1 MEGVEMT
8 VSIAAKN
15 FREKV
20 RKSIMPLSVVLLV
33 LSTVITVLLAAI
45 VMMPDLTGNEM
56 KSSSGILKCAALAI
70 FAVFLIVMGFYIYN
84 VVIPMI
90 TIEKKLFAAQ
100 DDGGRE
106 RLRKKNESTF
116 VRKPFFNVYTE
127 LMSLIDDNAT
137 KADREYSLAML
148 KKQAEIKALQNQ
160 INPHFLYNTLDTIK
174 WEARIRQVP
183 RIAVLAENLAAL
195 FGRPVWD
202 VSMYVNVD
210 AAALIGADTL
220 KDGQVVFREGPVC
233 ACARLGGFGVLDEV
247 NMAKNEALAV
257 LHATLDH
264 RRVID
269 VPGYERIQLDDAA
282 RFIGTMNYGYAGTR
296 ELNEALV
303 SRFVV
308 VDMPV
313 ISDENLQKLLRRSF
327 PTLKREWAEQ
337 LTALFRDLRTK
348 CDSSEISTKAL
359 DLRGLLAAL
368 HLIEKGIPSGQA
380 LDLGII
386 NKAFEPFER
395 QLVADAVWARLP
407 RDATRDK
414 LFD

>member
-1 MEGVEMT
+1 MRVLLEGVEMT

-160 INPHFLYNTLDTIK
+160 INPHFLYNTLDC
-174 WEARIRQVP
+174 IRGMAIEQ
-183 RIAVLAENLAAL
+183 
-195 FGRPVWD
+195 
-202 VSMYVNVD
+202 
-210 AAALIGADTL
+210 GADNIEEMTRAL
-220 KDGQVVFREGPVC
+220 SGMFRYS
-233 ACARLGGFGVLDEV
+233 
-247 NMAKNEALAV
+247 
-257 LHATLDH
+257 
-264 RRVID
+264 I
-269 VPGYERIQLDDAA
+269 
-282 RFIGTMNYGYAGTR
+282 
-296 ELNEALV
+296 
-303 SRFVV
+303 SR
-308 VDMPV
+308 
-313 ISDENLQKLLRRSF
+313 KG
-327 PTLKREWAEQ
+327 K
-337 LTALFRDLRTK
+337 
-348 CDSSEISTKAL
+348 TKAL
-359 DLRGLLAAL
+359 MEEELANVNNYLRIQQYRFRNKINITETIDPAAKKCCVPKLLIQPIVENAVFYGLEPKTGERNLNIEAYCTGKK
-368 HLIEKGIPSGQA
+368 LIVKVEDNGVGMSFDKVRTINDAMCSGVSMGDNGRGTQ
-380 LDLGII
+380 LGIV
-386 NKAFEPFER
+386 NVNER
-395 QLVADAVWARLP
+395 LRLLYGEEFGLRIFSCP
-407 RDATRDK
+407 KVGTTIEMV
-414 LFD
+414 LPIIIEEV

>member
-33 LSTVITVLLAAI
+33 LSTVTTVLLAAI

-160 INPHFLYNTLDTIK
+160 INPHFLYNTLDC
-174 WEARIRQVP
+174 IRGMAIEQ
-183 RIAVLAENLAAL
+183 
-195 FGRPVWD
+195 
-202 VSMYVNVD
+202 
-210 AAALIGADTL
+210 GADNIEEMTRAL
-220 KDGQVVFREGPVC
+220 SGMFRYS
-233 ACARLGGFGVLDEV
+233 
-247 NMAKNEALAV
+247 
-257 LHATLDH
+257 
-264 RRVID
+264 I
-269 VPGYERIQLDDAA
+269 
-282 RFIGTMNYGYAGTR
+282 
-296 ELNEALV
+296 
-303 SRFVV
+303 SR
-308 VDMPV
+308 
-313 ISDENLQKLLRRSF
+313 KG
-327 PTLKREWAEQ
+327 K
-337 LTALFRDLRTK
+337 
-348 CDSSEISTKAL
+348 TKAL
-359 DLRGLLAAL
+359 MEEELANVNNYLRIQQYRFRNKINITETIDPAAKKCCVPKLLIQPIVENAVFYGLEPKTGERNLNIEAYCTGKK
-368 HLIEKGIPSGQA
+368 LIVKVEDNGVGMSFDKLRTINDAMCSGVSMGDNGRGTQ
-380 LDLGII
+380 LGIV
-386 NKAFEPFER
+386 NVNER
-395 QLVADAVWARLP
+395 LRLLYGEEFGLRIFSCP
-407 RDATRDK
+407 KVGTTIEMV
-414 LFD
+414 LPIIIEEV

>member
-1 MEGVEMT
+1 MRVLLEGVEMT

-33 LSTVITVLLAAI
+33 LSTVISVLLAAI

-137 KADREYSLAML
+137 KADREYLLAML

-160 INPHFLYNTLDTIK
+160 INPHFLYNTLDC
-174 WEARIRQVP
+174 IRGMAIEQ
-183 RIAVLAENLAAL
+183 
-195 FGRPVWD
+195 
-202 VSMYVNVD
+202 
-210 AAALIGADTL
+210 GADNIEEMTRAL
-220 KDGQVVFREGPVC
+220 SGMFRYS
-233 ACARLGGFGVLDEV
+233 
-247 NMAKNEALAV
+247 
-257 LHATLDH
+257 
-264 RRVID
+264 I
-269 VPGYERIQLDDAA
+269 
-282 RFIGTMNYGYAGTR
+282 
-296 ELNEALV
+296 
-303 SRFVV
+303 SR
-308 VDMPV
+308 
-313 ISDENLQKLLRRSF
+313 KG
-327 PTLKREWAEQ
+327 K
-337 LTALFRDLRTK
+337 
-348 CDSSEISTKAL
+348 TKAL
-359 DLRGLLAAL
+359 MEEELANVNNYLRIQQYRFRNKINITETIDPAAKKCCVPKLLIQPIVENAVFYGLEPKTGERNLNIEAYCTGKK
-368 HLIEKGIPSGQA
+368 LIVKVEDNGVGMSFDKLRTINDAMCSGVSMGDNGRGTQ
-380 LDLGII
+380 LGIV
-386 NKAFEPFER
+386 NVNER
-395 QLVADAVWARLP
+395 LRLLYGEEFGLRIFSCP
-407 RDATRDK
+407 KVGTTIEMV
-414 LFD
+414 LPIIIEEV

>member
-160 INPHFLYNTLDTIK
+160 ITPHFLYNTLDC
-174 WEARIRQVP
+174 IRGMAIEQ
-183 RIAVLAENLAAL
+183 
-195 FGRPVWD
+195 
-202 VSMYVNVD
+202 
-210 AAALIGADTL
+210 GADNIEEMTRAL
-220 KDGQVVFREGPVC
+220 SGMFRYS
-233 ACARLGGFGVLDEV
+233 
-247 NMAKNEALAV
+247 
-257 LHATLDH
+257 
-264 RRVID
+264 I
-269 VPGYERIQLDDAA
+269 
-282 RFIGTMNYGYAGTR
+282 
-296 ELNEALV
+296 
-303 SRFVV
+303 SR
-308 VDMPV
+308 
-313 ISDENLQKLLRRSF
+313 KG
-327 PTLKREWAEQ
+327 K
-337 LTALFRDLRTK
+337 
-348 CDSSEISTKAL
+348 TKAL
-359 DLRGLLAAL
+359 MEEELANVNNYLRIQQYRFRNKINITETIDPAAKKCRVPKLLIQPIVENAVFYGLEPKTGERNLNIEAYCTGKK
-368 HLIEKGIPSGQA
+368 LIVKVEDNGVGMSFDKLRTINDAMCSGVSMGDNGRGTQ
-380 LDLGII
+380 LGIV
-386 NKAFEPFER
+386 NVNER
-395 QLVADAVWARLP
+395 LRLLYGEEFGLRIFSCP
-407 RDATRDK
+407 KVGTTIEMV
-414 LFD
+414 LPIIIEEV

>member
-1 MEGVEMT
+1 MT

-20 RKSIMPLSVVLLV
+20 RKSIIPLSVVLLV

-116 VRKPFFNVYTE
+116 MRKPFFNVYTE

-160 INPHFLYNTLDTIK
+160 INPHFLYNTLDC
-174 WEARIRQVP
+174 IRGMAIEQ
-183 RIAVLAENLAAL
+183 
-195 FGRPVWD
+195 
-202 VSMYVNVD
+202 
-210 AAALIGADTL
+210 GADNIEEMTRAL
-220 KDGQVVFREGPVC
+220 SGMFRYS
-233 ACARLGGFGVLDEV
+233 
-247 NMAKNEALAV
+247 
-257 LHATLDH
+257 
-264 RRVID
+264 I
-269 VPGYERIQLDDAA
+269 
-282 RFIGTMNYGYAGTR
+282 
-296 ELNEALV
+296 
-303 SRFVV
+303 SR
-308 VDMPV
+308 
-313 ISDENLQKLLRRSF
+313 KG
-327 PTLKREWAEQ
+327 K
-337 LTALFRDLRTK
+337 
-348 CDSSEISTKAL
+348 TKAL
-359 DLRGLLAAL
+359 MEEELANVNNYLRIQQYRFRNKINITETIDPAAKKCCVPKLLIQPIVENAVFYGLEPKTGERNLNIEAYCTGKK
-368 HLIEKGIPSGQA
+368 LIVKVEDNGVGMSFDKLRTINDAMCSGVSMGDNGRGTQ
-380 LDLGII
+380 LGIV
-386 NKAFEPFER
+386 NVNER
-395 QLVADAVWARLP
+395 LRLLYGEEFGLRIFSCP
-407 RDATRDK
+407 KVGTTIEMV
-414 LFD
+414 LPIIIEEV

>member
-1 MEGVEMT
+1 MRVLLEGVEMT

-160 INPHFLYNTLDTIK
+160 INPHFLYNTLDC
-174 WEARIRQVP
+174 IRGMAIEQ
-183 RIAVLAENLAAL
+183 
-195 FGRPVWD
+195 
-202 VSMYVNVD
+202 
-210 AAALIGADTL
+210 GADNIEEMTRAL
-220 KDGQVVFREGPVC
+220 SGMFRYS
-233 ACARLGGFGVLDEV
+233 
-247 NMAKNEALAV
+247 
-257 LHATLDH
+257 
-264 RRVID
+264 I
-269 VPGYERIQLDDAA
+269 
-282 RFIGTMNYGYAGTR
+282 
-296 ELNEALV
+296 
-303 SRFVV
+303 SR
-308 VDMPV
+308 
-313 ISDENLQKLLRRSF
+313 KG
-327 PTLKREWAEQ
+327 K
-337 LTALFRDLRTK
+337 
-348 CDSSEISTKAL
+348 TKAL
-359 DLRGLLAAL
+359 MEEELANVNNYLRIQQYRFRNKINITETIDPAAKKCCVPKLLIQPIVENAVFYGLEPKTGDRNLNIEAYCTGKK
-368 HLIEKGIPSGQA
+368 LIVKVEDNGVGMSFDKLRTINDAMCSGVSMGDNGRGTQ
-380 LDLGII
+380 LGIV
-386 NKAFEPFER
+386 NVNER
-395 QLVADAVWARLP
+395 LRLLYGEEFGLRIFSCP
-407 RDATRDK
+407 KVGTTIEMV
-414 LFD
+414 LPIIIEEV

>member
-1 MEGVEMT
+1 MRVLLEGVEMT

-20 RKSIMPLSVVLLV
+20 GKSIMPLSVVLLV

-160 INPHFLYNTLDTIK
+160 INPHFLYNTLDC
-174 WEARIRQVP
+174 IRGMAIEQ
-183 RIAVLAENLAAL
+183 
-195 FGRPVWD
+195 
-202 VSMYVNVD
+202 
-210 AAALIGADTL
+210 GADNIEEMTRAL
-220 KDGQVVFREGPVC
+220 SGMFRYS
-233 ACARLGGFGVLDEV
+233 
-247 NMAKNEALAV
+247 
-257 LHATLDH
+257 
-264 RRVID
+264 I
-269 VPGYERIQLDDAA
+269 
-282 RFIGTMNYGYAGTR
+282 
-296 ELNEALV
+296 
-303 SRFVV
+303 SR
-308 VDMPV
+308 
-313 ISDENLQKLLRRSF
+313 KG
-327 PTLKREWAEQ
+327 K
-337 LTALFRDLRTK
+337 
-348 CDSSEISTKAL
+348 TKAL
-359 DLRGLLAAL
+359 MEEELANVNNYLRIQQYRFRNKINITETIDPAAKKCCVPKLLIQPIVENAVFYGLEPKTGERNLNIEAYCTGKK
-368 HLIEKGIPSGQA
+368 LIVKVEDNGVGMSFDKLRTINDAMCSGVSMGDNGRGTQ
-380 LDLGII
+380 LGIV
-386 NKAFEPFER
+386 NVNER
-395 QLVADAVWARLP
+395 LRLLYGEEFGLRIFSCP
-407 RDATRDK
+407 KVGTTIEMV
-414 LFD
+414 LPIIIEEV

>member
-1 MEGVEMT
+1 MRVLLEGVEMT

-33 LSTVITVLLAAI
+33 LSTVITILLAAI

-160 INPHFLYNTLDTIK
+160 INPHFLYNTLDC
-174 WEARIRQVP
+174 IRGMAIEQ
-183 RIAVLAENLAAL
+183 
-195 FGRPVWD
+195 
-202 VSMYVNVD
+202 
-210 AAALIGADTL
+210 GADNIEEMTRAL
-220 KDGQVVFREGPVC
+220 SGMFRYS
-233 ACARLGGFGVLDEV
+233 
-247 NMAKNEALAV
+247 
-257 LHATLDH
+257 
-264 RRVID
+264 I
-269 VPGYERIQLDDAA
+269 
-282 RFIGTMNYGYAGTR
+282 
-296 ELNEALV
+296 
-303 SRFVV
+303 SR
-308 VDMPV
+308 
-313 ISDENLQKLLRRSF
+313 KG
-327 PTLKREWAEQ
+327 K
-337 LTALFRDLRTK
+337 
-348 CDSSEISTKAL
+348 TKAL
-359 DLRGLLAAL
+359 MEEELANVNNYLRIQQYRFRNKINITETIDPAAKKCCVPKLLIQPIVENAVFYGLEPKTGERNLNIEAYCTGKK
-368 HLIEKGIPSGQA
+368 LIVKVEDNGVGMSFDKLRTINDAMCSGVSMGDNGRGTQ
-380 LDLGII
+380 LGIV
-386 NKAFEPFER
+386 NVNER
-395 QLVADAVWARLP
+395 LRLLYGEEFGLRIFSCP
-407 RDATRDK
+407 KVGTTIEMV
-414 LFD
+414 LPIIIEEV

>member
-160 INPHFLYNTLDTIK
+160 INPHFLYNTLDC
-174 WEARIRQVP
+174 IRGMAIEQ
-183 RIAVLAENLAAL
+183 
-195 FGRPVWD
+195 
-202 VSMYVNVD
+202 
-210 AAALIGADTL
+210 GADNIEEMTRAL
-220 KDGQVVFREGPVC
+220 SGMFRYS
-233 ACARLGGFGVLDEV
+233 
-247 NMAKNEALAV
+247 
-257 LHATLDH
+257 
-264 RRVID
+264 I
-269 VPGYERIQLDDAA
+269 
-282 RFIGTMNYGYAGTR
+282 
-296 ELNEALV
+296 
-303 SRFVV
+303 SR
-308 VDMPV
+308 
-313 ISDENLQKLLRRSF
+313 KG
-327 PTLKREWAEQ
+327 K
-337 LTALFRDLRTK
+337 
-348 CDSSEISTKAL
+348 TKAL
-359 DLRGLLAAL
+359 MEEELANVNNYLRIQQYRFRNKINITETIDPAAKKCCVPKLLIQPIVENAVFYGLEPKTGERNLNIEAYCTGQK
-368 HLIEKGIPSGQA
+368 LIVKVEDNGVGMSFDKLRTINDAMCSGVSMGDNGRGTQ
-380 LDLGII
+380 LGIV
-386 NKAFEPFER
+386 NVNER
-395 QLVADAVWARLP
+395 LRLLYGEEFGLRIFSCP
-407 RDATRDK
+407 KVGTTIEMV
-414 LFD
+414 LPIIIEEV

>member
-100 DDGGRE
+100 NDGGRE

-160 INPHFLYNTLDTIK
+160 INPPFLYNTLDC
-174 WEARIRQVP
+174 IRGMAIEQ
-183 RIAVLAENLAAL
+183 
-195 FGRPVWD
+195 
-202 VSMYVNVD
+202 
-210 AAALIGADTL
+210 GADNIEEMTRAL
-220 KDGQVVFREGPVC
+220 SGMFRYS
-233 ACARLGGFGVLDEV
+233 
-247 NMAKNEALAV
+247 
-257 LHATLDH
+257 
-264 RRVID
+264 I
-269 VPGYERIQLDDAA
+269 
-282 RFIGTMNYGYAGTR
+282 
-296 ELNEALV
+296 
-303 SRFVV
+303 SR
-308 VDMPV
+308 
-313 ISDENLQKLLRRSF
+313 KG
-327 PTLKREWAEQ
+327 K
-337 LTALFRDLRTK
+337 
-348 CDSSEISTKAL
+348 TKAL
-359 DLRGLLAAL
+359 MEEELANVNNYLRIQQYRFRNKINITETIDPAAKKCCVPKLLIQPIVENAVFYGLEPKTGERNLNIEAYCTGKK
-368 HLIEKGIPSGQA
+368 LIVKVEDNGVGMSFDKLRTINDAMCSGVSIGDNGRGTQ
-380 LDLGII
+380 LGIVNV
-386 NKAFEPFER
+386 NK
-395 QLVADAVWARLP
+395 RLRLLYGEEFGLRIFSCP
-407 RDATRDK
+407 KVGTTIEMV
-414 LFD
+414 LPIIIEEV

>member
-116 VRKPFFNVYTE
+116 VRNPFFNVYTE

-160 INPHFLYNTLDTIK
+160 INPHFLYNTLDC
-174 WEARIRQVP
+174 IRGMAIEQ
-183 RIAVLAENLAAL
+183 
-195 FGRPVWD
+195 
-202 VSMYVNVD
+202 
-210 AAALIGADTL
+210 GADNIEEMTRAL
-220 KDGQVVFREGPVC
+220 SGMFRYS
-233 ACARLGGFGVLDEV
+233 
-247 NMAKNEALAV
+247 
-257 LHATLDH
+257 
-264 RRVID
+264 I
-269 VPGYERIQLDDAA
+269 
-282 RFIGTMNYGYAGTR
+282 
-296 ELNEALV
+296 
-303 SRFVV
+303 SR
-308 VDMPV
+308 
-313 ISDENLQKLLRRSF
+313 KG
-327 PTLKREWAEQ
+327 K
-337 LTALFRDLRTK
+337 
-348 CDSSEISTKAL
+348 TKAL
-359 DLRGLLAAL
+359 MEEELANVNNYLRIQQYRFRNKINITETIDPAAKKCCVPKLLIQPIVENAVFYGLEPKTGERNLNIEAYCTGKK
-368 HLIEKGIPSGQA
+368 LIVKVEDNGVGMS
-380 LDLGII
+380 
-386 NKAFEPFER
+386 F
-395 QLVADAVWARLP
+395 
-407 RDATRDK
+407 DK
-414 LFD
+414 LRTINDAMCRQRSFEGG

>member
-1 MEGVEMT
+1 MRVLLEGVEMT
-8 VSIAAKN
+8 ASIAAKN

-160 INPHFLYNTLDTIK
+160 INPHFLYNTLDC
-174 WEARIRQVP
+174 IRGMAIEQ
-183 RIAVLAENLAAL
+183 
-195 FGRPVWD
+195 
-202 VSMYVNVD
+202 
-210 AAALIGADTL
+210 GADNIEEMTRAL
-220 KDGQVVFREGPVC
+220 SGMFRYS
-233 ACARLGGFGVLDEV
+233 
-247 NMAKNEALAV
+247 
-257 LHATLDH
+257 
-264 RRVID
+264 I
-269 VPGYERIQLDDAA
+269 
-282 RFIGTMNYGYAGTR
+282 
-296 ELNEALV
+296 
-303 SRFVV
+303 SR
-308 VDMPV
+308 
-313 ISDENLQKLLRRSF
+313 KG
-327 PTLKREWAEQ
+327 K
-337 LTALFRDLRTK
+337 
-348 CDSSEISTKAL
+348 TKAL
-359 DLRGLLAAL
+359 MEEELANVNNYLRIQQYRFRNKINITETIDPAAKKCCVPKLLIQPIVENAVFYGLEPKTGERNLNIEAYCTGKK
-368 HLIEKGIPSGQA
+368 LIVKVEDNGVGMSFDKLRTINDAMCSGVSMGDNGRGTQ
-380 LDLGII
+380 LGIV
-386 NKAFEPFER
+386 NVNER
-395 QLVADAVWARLP
+395 LRLLYGEEFGLRIFSCP
-407 RDATRDK
+407 KVGTTIEMV
-414 LFD
+414 LPIIIEEV

>member
-20 RKSIMPLSVVLLV
+20 RKSIMPQSVVLLV

-160 INPHFLYNTLDTIK
+160 INPHFLYNTLDC
-174 WEARIRQVP
+174 IRGMAIEQ
-183 RIAVLAENLAAL
+183 
-195 FGRPVWD
+195 
-202 VSMYVNVD
+202 
-210 AAALIGADTL
+210 GADNIEEMTRAL
-220 KDGQVVFREGPVC
+220 SGMFRYS
-233 ACARLGGFGVLDEV
+233 
-247 NMAKNEALAV
+247 
-257 LHATLDH
+257 
-264 RRVID
+264 I
-269 VPGYERIQLDDAA
+269 
-282 RFIGTMNYGYAGTR
+282 
-296 ELNEALV
+296 
-303 SRFVV
+303 SR
-308 VDMPV
+308 
-313 ISDENLQKLLRRSF
+313 KG
-327 PTLKREWAEQ
+327 K
-337 LTALFRDLRTK
+337 
-348 CDSSEISTKAL
+348 TKAL
-359 DLRGLLAAL
+359 MEEELANVNNYLRIQQYRFRNKINITETIDPAAKKCCVPKLLIQPIVENAVFYGLEPKTGERNLNIEAYCTGKK
-368 HLIEKGIPSGQA
+368 LIVKVEDNGVGMSFDKLRTINDAMCSGVSMGDNGRGTQ
-380 LDLGII
+380 LGIV
-386 NKAFEPFER
+386 NVNER
-395 QLVADAVWARLP
+395 LRLLYGEEFGLRIFSCP
-407 RDATRDK
+407 KVGTTIEMV
-414 LFD
+414 LPIIIEEV

>member
-1 MEGVEMT
+1 MRVLLEGVEMT

-160 INPHFLYNTLDTIK
+160 INPHFLYNTLDC
-174 WEARIRQVP
+174 IRGMAIEQ
-183 RIAVLAENLAAL
+183 
-195 FGRPVWD
+195 
-202 VSMYVNVD
+202 
-210 AAALIGADTL
+210 GADNIEEMTRAL
-220 KDGQVVFREGPVC
+220 SGMFRYS
-233 ACARLGGFGVLDEV
+233 
-247 NMAKNEALAV
+247 
-257 LHATLDH
+257 
-264 RRVID
+264 I
-269 VPGYERIQLDDAA
+269 
-282 RFIGTMNYGYAGTR
+282 
-296 ELNEALV
+296 
-303 SRFVV
+303 SR
-308 VDMPV
+308 
-313 ISDENLQKLLRRSF
+313 KG
-327 PTLKREWAEQ
+327 K
-337 LTALFRDLRTK
+337 
-348 CDSSEISTKAL
+348 TKAL
-359 DLRGLLAAL
+359 MEEELANVNNYLRIQQYRFRNKINITETIDPAAKKCCVPKLLIQPIVENAVFYGLEPKTGERNLNIEAYCTGKK
-368 HLIEKGIPSGQA
+368 LIVKVEDNGVGMSFDKLRTINDAMCSGVSMGDNGRGTQ
-380 LDLGII
+380 LGIV
-386 NKAFEPFER
+386 NVNER
-395 QLVADAVWARLP
+395 LRLLYGEECGLRIFSCP
-407 RDATRDK
+407 KVGTTIEMV
-414 LFD
+414 LPIIIEEV

>member
-1 MEGVEMT
+1 MT

-33 LSTVITVLLAAI
+33 LSTVITVLLVAI

-100 DDGGRE
+100 NDGGRE

-160 INPHFLYNTLDTIK
+160 INPHFLYNTLDC
-174 WEARIRQVP
+174 IRGMAIEQ
-183 RIAVLAENLAAL
+183 
-195 FGRPVWD
+195 
-202 VSMYVNVD
+202 
-210 AAALIGADTL
+210 GADNIEEMTRAL
-220 KDGQVVFREGPVC
+220 SGMFRYS
-233 ACARLGGFGVLDEV
+233 
-247 NMAKNEALAV
+247 
-257 LHATLDH
+257 
-264 RRVID
+264 I
-269 VPGYERIQLDDAA
+269 
-282 RFIGTMNYGYAGTR
+282 
-296 ELNEALV
+296 
-303 SRFVV
+303 SR
-308 VDMPV
+308 
-313 ISDENLQKLLRRSF
+313 KG
-327 PTLKREWAEQ
+327 K
-337 LTALFRDLRTK
+337 
-348 CDSSEISTKAL
+348 TKAL
-359 DLRGLLAAL
+359 MEEELANVNNYLRIQQYRFRNKINITETIDPAAKKCCVPKLLIQPIVENAVFYGLEPKTGERNLNIEAYCTGKK
-368 HLIEKGIPSGQA
+368 LIVKVEDNGVGMS
-380 LDLGII
+380 
-386 NKAFEPFER
+386 F
-395 QLVADAVWARLP
+395 
-407 RDATRDK
+407 DK
-414 LFD
+414 LRTINDAMCSGVSIGDNGRGTQLGVVNVNERLRLLYGEEFGLRIFSCPKVGTTIEMVLPIIIEEV

>member
-160 INPHFLYNTLDTIK
+160 ITPHFLYNTLDC
-174 WEARIRQVP
+174 IRGMAIEQ
-183 RIAVLAENLAAL
+183 
-195 FGRPVWD
+195 
-202 VSMYVNVD
+202 
-210 AAALIGADTL
+210 GADNIEEMTRAL
-220 KDGQVVFREGPVC
+220 SGMFRYS
-233 ACARLGGFGVLDEV
+233 
-247 NMAKNEALAV
+247 
-257 LHATLDH
+257 
-264 RRVID
+264 I
-269 VPGYERIQLDDAA
+269 
-282 RFIGTMNYGYAGTR
+282 
-296 ELNEALV
+296 
-303 SRFVV
+303 SR
-308 VDMPV
+308 
-313 ISDENLQKLLRRSF
+313 KG
-327 PTLKREWAEQ
+327 K
-337 LTALFRDLRTK
+337 
-348 CDSSEISTKAL
+348 TKAL
-359 DLRGLLAAL
+359 MEEELANVNNYLRIQQYRFRNKINITETIDPAAKKCCVPKLLIQPIVENAVFYGLEPKTGERNLNIEAYCTGKK
-368 HLIEKGIPSGQA
+368 LIVKVEDNGVGMSFDKLRTINDAMCSGVSMGDNGRGTQ
-380 LDLGII
+380 LGIV
-386 NKAFEPFER
+386 NVNER
-395 QLVADAVWARLP
+395 LRLLYGEEFGLRIFSCP
-407 RDATRDK
+407 KVGTTIEMV
-414 LFD
+414 LPIIIEEV

>member
-1 MEGVEMT
+1 MRVLLEGVEMT

-160 INPHFLYNTLDTIK
+160 INPHFLYNTLDC
-174 WEARIRQVP
+174 IRGMAIEQ
-183 RIAVLAENLAAL
+183 
-195 FGRPVWD
+195 
-202 VSMYVNVD
+202 
-210 AAALIGADTL
+210 GADNIEEMTRAL
-220 KDGQVVFREGPVC
+220 SGMFRYS
-233 ACARLGGFGVLDEV
+233 
-247 NMAKNEALAV
+247 
-257 LHATLDH
+257 
-264 RRVID
+264 I
-269 VPGYERIQLDDAA
+269 
-282 RFIGTMNYGYAGTR
+282 
-296 ELNEALV
+296 
-303 SRFVV
+303 SR
-308 VDMPV
+308 
-313 ISDENLQKLLRRSF
+313 KG
-327 PTLKREWAEQ
+327 K
-337 LTALFRDLRTK
+337 
-348 CDSSEISTKAL
+348 TKAL
-359 DLRGLLAAL
+359 MEEELANVNNYLRIQQYRFRNKINITETIDPAAKKCCVPKLLIQPIVENAVFYGLEPKTGERNLNIEAYCTGKK
-368 HLIEKGIPSGQA
+368 LIVKVEDNGVGMSFDKLRTINDAICSGVSMGDNGRGTQ
-380 LDLGII
+380 LGIV
-386 NKAFEPFER
+386 NVNER
-395 QLVADAVWARLP
+395 LRLLYGEEFGLRIFSCP
-407 RDATRDK
+407 KVGTTIEMV
-414 LFD
+414 LPIIIEEV

>member
-1 MEGVEMT
+1 MRVLLEGVEMT

-160 INPHFLYNTLDTIK
+160 INPHFLYNTLDC
-174 WEARIRQVP
+174 IRGMAIEQ
-183 RIAVLAENLAAL
+183 
-195 FGRPVWD
+195 
-202 VSMYVNVD
+202 
-210 AAALIGADTL
+210 GADNIEEMTRAL
-220 KDGQVVFREGPVC
+220 SGMFRYS
-233 ACARLGGFGVLDEV
+233 
-247 NMAKNEALAV
+247 
-257 LHATLDH
+257 
-264 RRVID
+264 I
-269 VPGYERIQLDDAA
+269 
-282 RFIGTMNYGYAGTR
+282 
-296 ELNEALV
+296 
-303 SRFVV
+303 SR
-308 VDMPV
+308 
-313 ISDENLQKLLRRSF
+313 KG
-327 PTLKREWAEQ
+327 K
-337 LTALFRDLRTK
+337 
-348 CDSSEISTKAL
+348 TKAL
-359 DLRGLLAAL
+359 MEEELANVNNYLRVQQYRFRNKINITETIDPAAKKCCVPKLLIQPIVENAVFYGLEPKTGERNLNIEAYCTGKK
-368 HLIEKGIPSGQA
+368 LIVKVEDNGVGMSFDKLRTINDAMCSGVSMGDNGRGTQ
-380 LDLGII
+380 LGIV
-386 NKAFEPFER
+386 NVNER
-395 QLVADAVWARLP
+395 LRLLYGEEFGLRIFSCP
-407 RDATRDK
+407 KVGTTIEMV
-414 LFD
+414 LPIIIEEV

>member
-1 MEGVEMT
+1 MRVLLEGVEMT

-160 INPHFLYNTLDTIK
+160 ITPHFLYNTLDC
-174 WEARIRQVP
+174 IRGMAIEQ
-183 RIAVLAENLAAL
+183 
-195 FGRPVWD
+195 
-202 VSMYVNVD
+202 
-210 AAALIGADTL
+210 GADNIEEMTRAL
-220 KDGQVVFREGPVC
+220 SGMFRYS
-233 ACARLGGFGVLDEV
+233 
-247 NMAKNEALAV
+247 
-257 LHATLDH
+257 
-264 RRVID
+264 I
-269 VPGYERIQLDDAA
+269 
-282 RFIGTMNYGYAGTR
+282 
-296 ELNEALV
+296 
-303 SRFVV
+303 SR
-308 VDMPV
+308 
-313 ISDENLQKLLRRSF
+313 KG
-327 PTLKREWAEQ
+327 K
-337 LTALFRDLRTK
+337 
-348 CDSSEISTKAL
+348 TKAL
-359 DLRGLLAAL
+359 MEEELANVNNYLRIQQYRFRNKINITETIDPAAKKCCVPKLLIQPIVENAVFYGLEPKTGERNLNIEAYCTGKK
-368 HLIEKGIPSGQA
+368 LIVKVEDNGVGMSFDKLRTINDAMCSGVSMGDNGRGPQ
-380 LDLGII
+380 LGIV
-386 NKAFEPFER
+386 NVNER
-395 QLVADAVWARLP
+395 LRLLYGEEFGLRIFSCP
-407 RDATRDK
+407 KVGTTIEMV
-414 LFD
+414 LPIIIEEV

>member
-1 MEGVEMT
+1 MRVLLEGVEMT

-160 INPHFLYNTLDTIK
+160 INPHFLYNTLDCIRGMAIEQGADNIEEMTRALSGMFRYSISRKGKIKALMEEELANVNNYLRIQQYRFRNKKNITETIDPAAK
-174 WEARIRQVP
+174 KCCVPKLLIQPIVENAVFYGLEPKTGERNLNIEAYCTGKKLIVKVEDNGVGMSFDKLRTIND
-183 RIAVLAENLAAL
+183 AMCS
-195 FGRPVWD
+195 G
-202 VSMYVNVD
+202 VSMGDNGRGTQLGIVNVN
-210 AAALIGADTL
+210 
-220 KDGQVVFREGPVC
+220 E
-233 ACARLGGFGVLDEV
+233 RLRLLYGEEFGLRIFSCPKVGTTIEMVLPIIIEEV
-247 NMAKNEALAV
+247 
-257 LHATLDH
+257 
-264 RRVID
+264 
-269 VPGYERIQLDDAA
+269 
-282 RFIGTMNYGYAGTR
+282 
-296 ELNEALV
+296 
-303 SRFVV
+303 
-308 VDMPV
+308 
-313 ISDENLQKLLRRSF
+313 
-327 PTLKREWAEQ
+327 
-337 LTALFRDLRTK
+337 
-348 CDSSEISTKAL
+348 
-359 DLRGLLAAL
+359 
-368 HLIEKGIPSGQA
+368 
-380 LDLGII
+380 
-386 NKAFEPFER
+386 
-395 QLVADAVWARLP
+395 
-407 RDATRDK
+407 
-414 LFD
+414 

>member
-1 MEGVEMT
+1 MRVLLEGVEMT
-8 VSIAAKN
+8 VSIAAKK

-160 INPHFLYNTLDTIK
+160 INPHFLYNTLDC
-174 WEARIRQVP
+174 IRGMAIEQ
-183 RIAVLAENLAAL
+183 
-195 FGRPVWD
+195 
-202 VSMYVNVD
+202 
-210 AAALIGADTL
+210 GADNIEEMTRAL
-220 KDGQVVFREGPVC
+220 SGMFRYS
-233 ACARLGGFGVLDEV
+233 
-247 NMAKNEALAV
+247 
-257 LHATLDH
+257 
-264 RRVID
+264 I
-269 VPGYERIQLDDAA
+269 
-282 RFIGTMNYGYAGTR
+282 
-296 ELNEALV
+296 
-303 SRFVV
+303 SR
-308 VDMPV
+308 
-313 ISDENLQKLLRRSF
+313 KG
-327 PTLKREWAEQ
+327 K
-337 LTALFRDLRTK
+337 
-348 CDSSEISTKAL
+348 TKAL
-359 DLRGLLAAL
+359 MEEELANVNNYLRIQQYRFRNKINITETIDPAAKKCCVPKLLIQPIVENAVFYGLEPKTGERNLNIEAYCTGKK
-368 HLIEKGIPSGQA
+368 LIVKVEDNGVGMSFDKLRTINDAMCSGVSMGDNGRGTQ
-380 LDLGII
+380 LGIV
-386 NKAFEPFER
+386 NVNER
-395 QLVADAVWARLP
+395 LRLLYGEEFGLRIFSCP
-407 RDATRDK
+407 KVGTTIEMV
-414 LFD
+414 LPIIIEEV

>member
-1 MEGVEMT
+1 MRVLLEGVEMT

-160 INPHFLYNTLDTIK
+160 INPHFLYNTLDC
-174 WEARIRQVP
+174 IRGMAIEQ
-183 RIAVLAENLAAL
+183 
-195 FGRPVWD
+195 
-202 VSMYVNVD
+202 
-210 AAALIGADTL
+210 GADNIEEMTRAL
-220 KDGQVVFREGPVC
+220 SGMFRYS
-233 ACARLGGFGVLDEV
+233 
-247 NMAKNEALAV
+247 
-257 LHATLDH
+257 
-264 RRVID
+264 I
-269 VPGYERIQLDDAA
+269 
-282 RFIGTMNYGYAGTR
+282 
-296 ELNEALV
+296 
-303 SRFVV
+303 SR
-308 VDMPV
+308 
-313 ISDENLQKLLRRSF
+313 KG
-327 PTLKREWAEQ
+327 K
-337 LTALFRDLRTK
+337 
-348 CDSSEISTKAL
+348 TKAL
-359 DLRGLLAAL
+359 MEEELANVNNYLRIQQYRFRNKINITETIDPAAKKCCVPKLLIQPIVENAVFYGLEPKTGERNLNIEAYCTGKK
-368 HLIEKGIPSGQA
+368 LIVKVEDNGVGMSLDKLRTINDAMCSGVSMGDNGRGTQ
-380 LDLGII
+380 LGIV
-386 NKAFEPFER
+386 NVNER
-395 QLVADAVWARLP
+395 LRLLYGEEFGLRIFSCP
-407 RDATRDK
+407 KVGTTIEMV
-414 LFD
+414 LPIIIEEV

>member
-1 MEGVEMT
+1 MRVLLEGVEMT

-160 INPHFLYNTLDTIK
+160 INPHFLYNTLDC
-174 WEARIRQVP
+174 IRGMAIEQ
-183 RIAVLAENLAAL
+183 
-195 FGRPVWD
+195 
-202 VSMYVNVD
+202 
-210 AAALIGADTL
+210 GADNIEEMTRAL
-220 KDGQVVFREGPVC
+220 SGMFRYS
-233 ACARLGGFGVLDEV
+233 
-247 NMAKNEALAV
+247 
-257 LHATLDH
+257 
-264 RRVID
+264 I
-269 VPGYERIQLDDAA
+269 
-282 RFIGTMNYGYAGTR
+282 
-296 ELNEALV
+296 
-303 SRFVV
+303 SR
-308 VDMPV
+308 
-313 ISDENLQKLLRRSF
+313 KG
-327 PTLKREWAEQ
+327 K
-337 LTALFRDLRTK
+337 
-348 CDSSEISTKAL
+348 TKAL
-359 DLRGLLAAL
+359 MEEELANVNNYLRIQQYRFRNKINITETIDPAAKKCCVPKLLIQPIVENAVFYGLEPKTGERNLNIEAYCTGKK
-368 HLIEKGIPSGQA
+368 LIVKVEDNGVGMSFDKLRTINDAMCSGVSMGDNGRRTQ
-380 LDLGII
+380 LGIV
-386 NKAFEPFER
+386 NVNER
-395 QLVADAVWARLP
+395 LRLLYGEEFGLRIFSCP
-407 RDATRDK
+407 KVGTTIEMV
-414 LFD
+414 LPIIIEEV

>member
-1 MEGVEMT
+1 MRVLLEGVEMT

-160 INPHFLYNTLDTIK
+160 INPHFLYNTLDC
-174 WEARIRQVP
+174 IRGMAIEQ
-183 RIAVLAENLAAL
+183 
-195 FGRPVWD
+195 
-202 VSMYVNVD
+202 
-210 AAALIGADTL
+210 GADNIEEMTRAL
-220 KDGQVVFREGPVC
+220 SGMFRYS
-233 ACARLGGFGVLDEV
+233 
-247 NMAKNEALAV
+247 
-257 LHATLDH
+257 
-264 RRVID
+264 I
-269 VPGYERIQLDDAA
+269 
-282 RFIGTMNYGYAGTR
+282 
-296 ELNEALV
+296 
-303 SRFVV
+303 SR
-308 VDMPV
+308 
-313 ISDENLQKLLRRSF
+313 KG
-327 PTLKREWAEQ
+327 K
-337 LTALFRDLRTK
+337 
-348 CDSSEISTKAL
+348 TKAL
-359 DLRGLLAAL
+359 MEEELANVNNYLRIQQYRFRNKINITETIDPAAKKCCVPKLLIQPIVENAVFYGLEPKTGERKLNIEAYCTRKK
-368 HLIEKGIPSGQA
+368 LIVKVEDNGVGMSFDKLRTINDAMCSGVSIGDNGRGTQ
-380 LDLGII
+380 LGIV
-386 NKAFEPFER
+386 NVNER
-395 QLVADAVWARLP
+395 LRLLYGEEFGLRIFSCP
-407 RDATRDK
+407 KVGTTIEMV
-414 LFD
+414 LPIIIEEV

>member
-1 MEGVEMT
+1 MRVLLEGVEMT

-100 DDGGRE
+100 NDGGRE

-160 INPHFLYNTLDTIK
+160 INPHFLYNTLDC
-174 WEARIRQVP
+174 IRGMAIEQ
-183 RIAVLAENLAAL
+183 
-195 FGRPVWD
+195 
-202 VSMYVNVD
+202 
-210 AAALIGADTL
+210 GADNIEEMTRAL
-220 KDGQVVFREGPVC
+220 SGMFRYS
-233 ACARLGGFGVLDEV
+233 
-247 NMAKNEALAV
+247 
-257 LHATLDH
+257 
-264 RRVID
+264 I
-269 VPGYERIQLDDAA
+269 
-282 RFIGTMNYGYAGTR
+282 
-296 ELNEALV
+296 
-303 SRFVV
+303 SR
-308 VDMPV
+308 
-313 ISDENLQKLLRRSF
+313 KG
-327 PTLKREWAEQ
+327 K
-337 LTALFRDLRTK
+337 
-348 CDSSEISTKAL
+348 TKAL
-359 DLRGLLAAL
+359 MEEELANVNNYLRIQQYRFRNKINITETIDPAAKKCCVPKLLIQPIVENAVFYGLEPKTGERNLNIEAYCTGKK
-368 HLIEKGIPSGQA
+368 LIVKVEDNGVGMSFDKLRTINDAMCSGVSIGDNGRGTQ
-380 LDLGII
+380 LGIV
-386 NKAFEPFER
+386 NVNER
-395 QLVADAVWARLP
+395 LRLLYGEEFGLRIFSCP
-407 RDATRDK
+407 KVGTTIEMV
-414 LFD
+414 LPIIIEEV

>member
-1 MEGVEMT
+1 MRVLLEGVEMT

-160 INPHFLYNTLDTIK
+160 INPHFLYNTLDC
-174 WEARIRQVP
+174 IRGMAIEQ
-183 RIAVLAENLAAL
+183 
-195 FGRPVWD
+195 
-202 VSMYVNVD
+202 
-210 AAALIGADTL
+210 GADNIEEMTRAL
-220 KDGQVVFREGPVC
+220 SGMFRYS
-233 ACARLGGFGVLDEV
+233 
-247 NMAKNEALAV
+247 
-257 LHATLDH
+257 
-264 RRVID
+264 I
-269 VPGYERIQLDDAA
+269 
-282 RFIGTMNYGYAGTR
+282 
-296 ELNEALV
+296 
-303 SRFVV
+303 SR
-308 VDMPV
+308 
-313 ISDENLQKLLRRSF
+313 KG
-327 PTLKREWAEQ
+327 K
-337 LTALFRDLRTK
+337 
-348 CDSSEISTKAL
+348 TKAL
-359 DLRGLLAAL
+359 MEEELANVNNYLRIQQYRFRNKINITETIDPAAKKCCVPKLLIQPIVENAVFYGLEPKTGERNLNIEAYCTGKK
-368 HLIEKGIPSGQA
+368 LIVKVEDNGVGMS
-380 LDLGII
+380 
-386 NKAFEPFER
+386 F
-395 QLVADAVWARLP
+395 
-407 RDATRDK
+407 DK
-414 LFD
+414 LRTINDAMCSGVSMGDNGRGPNLV

>member
-1 MEGVEMT
+1 MRVLLEGVEMT

-90 TIEKKLFAAQ
+90 NIEKKLFAAQ

-160 INPHFLYNTLDTIK
+160 INPHFLYNTLDC
-174 WEARIRQVP
+174 IRGMAIEQ
-183 RIAVLAENLAAL
+183 
-195 FGRPVWD
+195 
-202 VSMYVNVD
+202 
-210 AAALIGADTL
+210 GADNIEEMTRAL
-220 KDGQVVFREGPVC
+220 SGMFRYS
-233 ACARLGGFGVLDEV
+233 
-247 NMAKNEALAV
+247 
-257 LHATLDH
+257 
-264 RRVID
+264 I
-269 VPGYERIQLDDAA
+269 
-282 RFIGTMNYGYAGTR
+282 
-296 ELNEALV
+296 
-303 SRFVV
+303 SR
-308 VDMPV
+308 
-313 ISDENLQKLLRRSF
+313 KG
-327 PTLKREWAEQ
+327 K
-337 LTALFRDLRTK
+337 
-348 CDSSEISTKAL
+348 TKAL
-359 DLRGLLAAL
+359 MEEELANVNNYLRIQQYRFRNKINITETIDPAAKKCCVPKLLIQPIVENAVFYGLEPKTGERNLNIEAYCTGKK
-368 HLIEKGIPSGQA
+368 LIVKVEDNGVGMSFDKLRTINDAMCSGVSMGDNGRGTQ
-380 LDLGII
+380 LGIV
-386 NKAFEPFER
+386 NVNER
-395 QLVADAVWARLP
+395 LRLLYGEEFGLRIFSCP
-407 RDATRDK
+407 KVGTTIEMV
-414 LFD
+414 LPIIIEEV

>member
-1 MEGVEMT
+1 MT

-33 LSTVITVLLAAI
+33 LSTVITVLLAAM

-160 INPHFLYNTLDTIK
+160 INPHFLYNTLDC
-174 WEARIRQVP
+174 IRGMAIEQ
-183 RIAVLAENLAAL
+183 
-195 FGRPVWD
+195 
-202 VSMYVNVD
+202 
-210 AAALIGADTL
+210 GADNIEEMTRAL
-220 KDGQVVFREGPVC
+220 SGMFRYS
-233 ACARLGGFGVLDEV
+233 
-247 NMAKNEALAV
+247 
-257 LHATLDH
+257 
-264 RRVID
+264 I
-269 VPGYERIQLDDAA
+269 
-282 RFIGTMNYGYAGTR
+282 
-296 ELNEALV
+296 
-303 SRFVV
+303 SR
-308 VDMPV
+308 
-313 ISDENLQKLLRRSF
+313 KG
-327 PTLKREWAEQ
+327 K
-337 LTALFRDLRTK
+337 
-348 CDSSEISTKAL
+348 TKAL
-359 DLRGLLAAL
+359 MEEELANVNNYLRIQQYRFRNKINITETIDPAAKKCCVPKLLIQPIVENAVFYGLEPKTGERNLNIEAYCTGKK
-368 HLIEKGIPSGQA
+368 LIVKVEDNGVGMSFDKLRTINDAMCSGVSMGDNGRGTQ
-380 LDLGII
+380 LGIV
-386 NKAFEPFER
+386 NVNER
-395 QLVADAVWARLP
+395 LRLLYGEEFGLRIFSCP
-407 RDATRDK
+407 KVGTTIEMV
-414 LFD
+414 LPIIIEEV

>member
-1 MEGVEMT
+1 MRVLLEGVEMT

-160 INPHFLYNTLDTIK
+160 INPHFLYNTLDCIRGMAIEQGADNIEEMTRALSGMFRYSISRKGKTKVLMEEELANVNNYLHIQQYRFRNKINITETIDPAAK
-174 WEARIRQVP
+174 KCCVPKLLIQPIVENAVFYGLEPKTGERNLNIEAYCTGKKLIVKVEDNGVGMSFDKLRTIND
-183 RIAVLAENLAAL
+183 AMCS
-195 FGRPVWD
+195 G
-202 VSMYVNVD
+202 VSMGDNGRGTQLGIVNVN
-210 AAALIGADTL
+210 
-220 KDGQVVFREGPVC
+220 E
-233 ACARLGGFGVLDEV
+233 RLRLLYGEEFGLRIFSCPKVGTTIEMVLPIIIEEV
-247 NMAKNEALAV
+247 
-257 LHATLDH
+257 
-264 RRVID
+264 
-269 VPGYERIQLDDAA
+269 
-282 RFIGTMNYGYAGTR
+282 
-296 ELNEALV
+296 
-303 SRFVV
+303 
-308 VDMPV
+308 
-313 ISDENLQKLLRRSF
+313 
-327 PTLKREWAEQ
+327 
-337 LTALFRDLRTK
+337 
-348 CDSSEISTKAL
+348 
-359 DLRGLLAAL
+359 
-368 HLIEKGIPSGQA
+368 
-380 LDLGII
+380 
-386 NKAFEPFER
+386 
-395 QLVADAVWARLP
+395 
-407 RDATRDK
+407 
-414 LFD
+414 

>member
-160 INPHFLYNTLDTIK
+160 INPHFLYNTLDC
-174 WEARIRQVP
+174 IRGMAIEQ
-183 RIAVLAENLAAL
+183 
-195 FGRPVWD
+195 
-202 VSMYVNVD
+202 
-210 AAALIGADTL
+210 GADNIEEMTRAL
-220 KDGQVVFREGPVC
+220 SGMFRYS
-233 ACARLGGFGVLDEV
+233 
-247 NMAKNEALAV
+247 
-257 LHATLDH
+257 
-264 RRVID
+264 I
-269 VPGYERIQLDDAA
+269 
-282 RFIGTMNYGYAGTR
+282 
-296 ELNEALV
+296 
-303 SRFVV
+303 SR
-308 VDMPV
+308 
-313 ISDENLQKLLRRSF
+313 KG
-327 PTLKREWAEQ
+327 K
-337 LTALFRDLRTK
+337 
-348 CDSSEISTKAL
+348 TKAL
-359 DLRGLLAAL
+359 MEEELANVNNYLRIQQYRFRNRINITETIDPAAKKCCVPKLLIQPIVENAVFYGLEPKTGERNLNIEAYCTGKK
-368 HLIEKGIPSGQA
+368 LIVKVEDNGVGMSFDKLRTINDAMCSGVSIGDNGRGTQ
-380 LDLGII
+380 LGIV
-386 NKAFEPFER
+386 NVNER
-395 QLVADAVWARLP
+395 LRLLYGEEFGLRIFSCP
-407 RDATRDK
+407 KVGTTIEMV
-414 LFD
+414 LPIIIEEV

>member
-1 MEGVEMT
+1 MRVLLEGVEMT

-160 INPHFLYNTLDTIK
+160 INPHFLYNTLDC
-174 WEARIRQVP
+174 IRGMAIEQ
-183 RIAVLAENLAAL
+183 
-195 FGRPVWD
+195 
-202 VSMYVNVD
+202 
-210 AAALIGADTL
+210 GADNIEEMTRAL
-220 KDGQVVFREGPVC
+220 SGMFRYS
-233 ACARLGGFGVLDEV
+233 
-247 NMAKNEALAV
+247 
-257 LHATLDH
+257 
-264 RRVID
+264 I
-269 VPGYERIQLDDAA
+269 
-282 RFIGTMNYGYAGTR
+282 
-296 ELNEALV
+296 
-303 SRFVV
+303 SR
-308 VDMPV
+308 
-313 ISDENLQKLLRRSF
+313 KG
-327 PTLKREWAEQ
+327 K
-337 LTALFRDLRTK
+337 
-348 CDSSEISTKAL
+348 TKAL
-359 DLRGLLAAL
+359 MEEELANVNNYLRIQQYRFRNKINITETIDPTAKKCCVPKLLIQPIVENAVFYGLEPKTGERNLNIEAYCTGKK
-368 HLIEKGIPSGQA
+368 LIVKVEDNGVGMSFDKLRTINDAMCSGVSMGDNGRGTQ
-380 LDLGII
+380 LGIV
-386 NKAFEPFER
+386 NVNER
-395 QLVADAVWARLP
+395 LRLLYGEEFGLRIFSCP
-407 RDATRDK
+407 KVGTTIEMV
-414 LFD
+414 LPIIIEEV

>member
-1 MEGVEMT
+1 MRVLLEGVEMT

-160 INPHFLYNTLDTIK
+160 INPHFLYNTLDC
-174 WEARIRQVP
+174 IRGMAIEQ
-183 RIAVLAENLAAL
+183 
-195 FGRPVWD
+195 
-202 VSMYVNVD
+202 
-210 AAALIGADTL
+210 GADNIEEMTRAL
-220 KDGQVVFREGPVC
+220 SGMFRYS
-233 ACARLGGFGVLDEV
+233 
-247 NMAKNEALAV
+247 
-257 LHATLDH
+257 
-264 RRVID
+264 I
-269 VPGYERIQLDDAA
+269 
-282 RFIGTMNYGYAGTR
+282 
-296 ELNEALV
+296 
-303 SRFVV
+303 SR
-308 VDMPV
+308 
-313 ISDENLQKLLRRSF
+313 KG
-327 PTLKREWAEQ
+327 K
-337 LTALFRDLRTK
+337 
-348 CDSSEISTKAL
+348 TKAL
-359 DLRGLLAAL
+359 MEEELANVNNYLRIQQYRFRNKINITETIDPAAKKCCVPKLLIQPIVENAVFYGLEPKTGERNLNIEAYCTGKK
-368 HLIEKGIPSGQA
+368 LIVKVEDNGVGMSFDKLRTINDAMCSGVSMGDNGRGTQ
-380 LDLGII
+380 LGIA
-386 NKAFEPFER
+386 NVNER
-395 QLVADAVWARLP
+395 LRLLYGEEFGLRIFSCP
-407 RDATRDK
+407 KVGTTIEMV
-414 LFD
+414 LPIIIEEV

>member
-160 INPHFLYNTLDTIK
+160 INPHFLYNTLDC
-174 WEARIRQVP
+174 IRGMAIEQ
-183 RIAVLAENLAAL
+183 
-195 FGRPVWD
+195 
-202 VSMYVNVD
+202 
-210 AAALIGADTL
+210 GADNIEEMTRAL
-220 KDGQVVFREGPVC
+220 SGMFRYS
-233 ACARLGGFGVLDEV
+233 
-247 NMAKNEALAV
+247 
-257 LHATLDH
+257 
-264 RRVID
+264 I
-269 VPGYERIQLDDAA
+269 
-282 RFIGTMNYGYAGTR
+282 
-296 ELNEALV
+296 
-303 SRFVV
+303 SR
-308 VDMPV
+308 
-313 ISDENLQKLLRRSF
+313 KG
-327 PTLKREWAEQ
+327 K
-337 LTALFRDLRTK
+337 
-348 CDSSEISTKAL
+348 TKAL
-359 DLRGLLAAL
+359 MEEELANVNNYLRIQQYRFRNKINITETIDPAAKKCCVPKLLIQPIVENAVFYGLEPKTGERNLNIEAYCTGKK
-368 HLIEKGIPSGQA
+368 LIVKVEDNGVGMSFDKLRTINDAMCSGVSMGDNGRGTQ
-380 LDLGII
+380 LGIV
-386 NKAFEPFER
+386 NVNER
-395 QLVADAVWARLP
+395 LRLLYGEEFGMRIFSCP
-407 RDATRDK
+407 KVGTTIEMV
-414 LFD
+414 LPIIIEEV

>member
-1 MEGVEMT
+1 MT

-33 LSTVITVLLAAI
+33 LSTVITVLLVAI

-100 DDGGRE
+100 NDGGRE

-160 INPHFLYNTLDTIK
+160 INPHFLYNTLDC
-174 WEARIRQVP
+174 IRGMAIEQ
-183 RIAVLAENLAAL
+183 
-195 FGRPVWD
+195 
-202 VSMYVNVD
+202 
-210 AAALIGADTL
+210 GADNIEEMTRAL
-220 KDGQVVFREGPVC
+220 SGMFRYS
-233 ACARLGGFGVLDEV
+233 
-247 NMAKNEALAV
+247 
-257 LHATLDH
+257 
-264 RRVID
+264 I
-269 VPGYERIQLDDAA
+269 
-282 RFIGTMNYGYAGTR
+282 
-296 ELNEALV
+296 
-303 SRFVV
+303 SR
-308 VDMPV
+308 
-313 ISDENLQKLLRRSF
+313 KG
-327 PTLKREWAEQ
+327 K
-337 LTALFRDLRTK
+337 
-348 CDSSEISTKAL
+348 TKAL
-359 DLRGLLAAL
+359 MEEELANVNNYLRIQQYRFRNKINITETIDPAAKKCCVPKLLIQPIVENAVFYGLEPKTGERNLNIEAYCTGKK
-368 HLIEKGIPSGQA
+368 LIVKVEDNGVGMSFDKLRTINDAMCSGVLMGDNGRGTQ
-380 LDLGII
+380 LGIV
-386 NKAFEPFER
+386 NVNER
-395 QLVADAVWARLP
+395 LRLLYGEEFGLRIFSCP
-407 RDATRDK
+407 KVGTTIEMV
-414 LFD
+414 LPIIIEEV